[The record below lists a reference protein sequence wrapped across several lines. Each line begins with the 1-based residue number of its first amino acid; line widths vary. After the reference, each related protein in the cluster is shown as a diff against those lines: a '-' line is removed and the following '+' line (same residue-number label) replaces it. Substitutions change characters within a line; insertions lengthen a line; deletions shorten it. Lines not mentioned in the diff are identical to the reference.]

1 MKTAPRLE
9 GREGLGTEEG
19 KAGSGILWEFLA
31 GRAPEVSS
39 AFLPCLPGDLS
50 GSSQPRSVRSWPP
63 PHTQGQQEPPQ
74 AFLAAANGGTRGA
87 FQLLVSDR
95 EWWVRCPACTP
106 PPGGPQCGPQD
117 MERAWAPAA
126 EGLAFLPSL
135 PPSPCIVLI
144 RPCSS
149 TGVLPVLTR
158 EKCGQAGE
166 KPSSVRAPPPVP
178 SKGGRGA
185 PAPPPITG

>member
-1 MKTAPRLE
+1 M
-9 GREGLGTEEG
+9 
-19 KAGSGILWEFLA
+19 
-31 GRAPEVSS
+31 
-39 AFLPCLPGDLS
+39 
-50 GSSQPRSVRSWPP
+50 
-63 PHTQGQQEPPQ
+63 
-74 AFLAAANGGTRGA
+74 GA
-87 FQLLVSDR
+87 LHAHLL
-95 EWWVRCPACTP
+95 
-106 PPGGPQCGPQD
+106 PGGPRCGPQD
-117 MERAWAPAA
+117 MERARAPAA

-166 KPSSVRAPPPVP
+166 KPSSVRAPPPVL

-185 PAPPPITG
+185 PASPSPHHRLGWRVLQTPRASVFSMGKWARDCPSVRLHRDVRVDVTMLCKSQGAVLSEGRSFVVVDSPWNSDDS

>member
-106 PPGGPQCGPQD
+106 PPGGPRCGPQD

-144 RPCSS
+144 SSLFLYWGSSCSDQREVWAS
-149 TGVLPVLTR
+149 WGEAELSEGASAGPVQR
-158 EKCGQAGE
+158 
-166 KPSSVRAPPPVP
+166 R
-178 SKGGRGA
+178 
-185 PAPPPITG
+185 

>member
-95 EWWVRCPACTP
+95 EWWVRCMHTSSRGASVWASGHGACLGP
-106 PPGGPQCGPQD
+106 RCGGPCVSP
-117 MERAWAPAA
+117 
-126 EGLAFLPSL
+126 LAPSL
-135 PPSPCIVLI
+135 PLYRADSSLFLYWGSS
-144 RPCSS
+144 CSDQREVWAS
-149 TGVLPVLTR
+149 WGEAELSEGASAGPVQR
-158 EKCGQAGE
+158 
-166 KPSSVRAPPPVP
+166 R
-178 SKGGRGA
+178 
-185 PAPPPITG
+185 